1 MIKRMVFILYV
12 AVLIVLG
19 AATFIEHSEGRTFAL
34 THIYGAWWFSLLWAL
49 LAAFGIAWIVK
60 RRVSRWFV
68 WLLHGSFVLILAGA
82 FITHLFSRQ
91 GVIHLRQGES
101 TNQYYVTVTETGMRA
116 KTLPFQVELKQFDV
130 AYHDGTEAAADYVSH
145 ITITDK
151 EKVIEGI
158 VSMNNIF
165 SYRGFRLY
173 QNSFDDDLRGSL
185 LSINNDPWGIGVTY
199 LGYGLLFFSLIWL
212 LIDPKGTFRRLLRSP
227 LLRQGAAVGVLLMG
241 NAGIIHAL
249 PTLPKETAK
258 DFGKMHIL
266 YNDRICPLQTFAI
279 DFTKKLY
286 GKAHYGEYSAEQVL
300 AGFIFWGD
308 EWANEPIVKVKGGEL
323 RGQMHLDKYVC
334 VNALFNPNNGEYRI
348 GPYLQGYYNGKHDA
362 VHKQAMQLD
371 DKLMLVMNLRSGALL
386 KVFPNTHEDKTIWV
400 SPAEKLPATVD
411 TDDAVFISSAFNQLY
426 HDTQSLDFNH
436 FSHVMGEI
444 KDFQVRNSGVSMPSN
459 KKDRAEYIYNKVPFA
474 TILFMVNLTMG
485 ILSLLFLIWELTRK
499 EQRTSK
505 RCHRAMRAFSTIV
518 LLTSFLTLTACI
530 ALRWVIKGTLPM
542 SNGYETMLF
551 IAWFVML
558 ITLLVRLKMP
568 SLPKNLSS
576 LIVMAGFLSSGFFL
590 LVSHISQMDPQI
602 THLMPVLNSPLL
614 SLHVSVIMMSY
625 ALLSLTFVCGVV
637 GLVMKSCAEQLAVL
651 SRIMLY
657 PSLTTM
663 GLGVFIGAIWAN
675 VSWGQYW
682 SWDPKETWA
691 LITFMVYAIA
701 VHQQS
706 LPAFRRPLVYHAFM
720 VLAFLTILMTYFGV
734 NYFLGGMHSYA

>member
-1 MIKRMVFILYV
+1 MIKRIVFILYV

-49 LAAFGIAWIVK
+49 LAAFGIAWMVK
-60 RRVSRWFV
+60 RHVRRWFL

-82 FITHLFSRQ
+82 LVTHLFSRQ
-91 GVIHLRQGES
+91 GVMHLRQGEM
-101 TNQYYVTVTETGMRA
+101 TNQYYVAVTETGMRA

-130 AYHDGTEAAADYVSH
+130 AYHDGTEAAADYVSR
-145 ITITDK
+145 IAITDQGRH
-151 EKVIEGI
+151 VEGV
-158 VSMNNIF
+158 VSMNKIF
-165 SYRGFRLY
+165 SYRGYRMY
-173 QNSFDDDLRGSL
+173 QNSFDEDMRGSI
-185 LSINNDPWGIGVTY
+185 LSINNDPWGIGMTY
-199 LGYGLLFFSLIWL
+199 VGYALLFFSLIYL
-212 LIDPKGTFRRLLRSP
+212 LVDPKGTFRRLLRSP
-227 LLRQGAAVGVLLMG
+227 LLKQGAATALLLLVGTSI
-241 NAGIIHAL
+241 AHAL

-258 DFGKMHIL
+258 EFGQLHIL
-266 YNDRICPLQTFAI
+266 YNDRICPLQTFAV

-286 GKAHYGEYSAEQVL
+286 GKKHYQEYSAEQVL

-308 EWANEPIVKVKGGEL
+308 DWASEPIVKVKGGEL
-323 RGQMHLDKYVC
+323 RERLGIRKHVS
-334 VNALFNPNNGEYRI
+334 VNALFDQNQGGYLI
-348 GPYLQGYYNGKHDA
+348 GPYIQEYYSGNHDA
-362 VHKQAMQLD
+362 LHKQAIQLD
-371 DKLMLVMNLRSGALL
+371 DKLMVVMNLRSGNLL
-386 KVFPNTHEDKTIWV
+386 RIFPHTHEGKTLWA
-400 SPAEKLPATVD
+400 SPSEKQPATVK
-411 TDDAVFISSAFNQLY
+411 TEDAVFVTSAFDRLY
-426 HDTQSLDFNH
+426 HDTQALDFKH
-436 FSHVMGEI
+436 FSEVVGEI
-444 KDFQVRNSGVSMPSN
+444 KEYQARHGGTSLPG
-459 KKDRAEYIYNKVPFA
+459 KTKDMAEYIYNKVSFA
-474 TILFMVNLTMG
+474 TILFMVSLTMG
-485 ILSLLFLIWELTRK
+485 ILSL
-499 EQRTSK
+499 
-505 RCHRAMRAFSTIV
+505 V
-518 LLTSFLTLTACI
+518 LLIFQMTQYHGKETRRYRLQEAIRDGIMFLSFLALTICI

-663 GLGVFIGAIWAN
+663 GLGIFIGAIWAN

-706 LPAFRRPLVYHAFM
+706 LPTFRRPLVYHAFM